1 MIRLIP
7 CLLLAASLT
16 LPATAAPA
24 GDGAAGVP
32 LPAALRGKDY
42 ALTKDWDFGS
52 NIRTLDQLRAE
63 FHTRYVYDNGQ
74 QDTLPGNGE
83 WERYR
88 DNDNHRI
95 ENGVLKLIAHVRG
108 GLQNGGIES
117 GMLRSKWT
125 GKYGYYEI
133 RMKVPHGRGLWPAF
147 WLNPEDQKWP
157 PEIDIVEIVN
167 NGRDTTR
174 NSFHNVMS
182 SPGHRATEML
192 TQLDRWGSYRPGFDY
207 ADGFHTFAVEW
218 TPQTVRHFVD
228 DKLVAERRFE
238 WVHQDGSD
246 GGPAHVL
253 VNLAVGG
260 KWPEAPTSLGD
271 FPAALEVDYIRVWQR
286 RGAAK
291 EESSWQSGASASS
304 LRPR

>member
-1 MIRLIP
+1 MLRFVSSV
-7 CLLLAASLT
+7 LLAASLA
-16 LPATAAPA
+16 LPAAAAP
-24 GDGAAGVP
+24 DRGAAPP
-32 LPAALRGKDY
+32 LPAPLRGKDY
-42 ALTKDWDFGS
+42 ALVKDWDFGR
-52 NIRTLDQLRAE
+52 NIRTLDQMRAE
-63 FHTRYVYDNGQ
+63 FHTRYVYDNGR

-95 ENGVLKLIAHVRG
+95 EGDVLKLVAHVRG
-108 GLQNGGIES
+108 GLRNGGIES

-133 RMKVPHGRGLWPAF
+133 RMKVPRGRGLWPAF

-157 PEIDIVEIVN
+157 PEIDVVEIVN

-174 NSFHNVMS
+174 NSFHNVLP
-182 SPGHRATEML
+182 SPGHRASDVYTV
-192 TQLDRWGSYRPGFDY
+192 LDRWGSYRPPFDY

-218 TPQTVRHFVD
+218 TPQTVKHFVD

-238 WVHQDGSD
+238 WVHEDGSD

-260 KWPEAPTSLGD
+260 KWPEAPTSLAD
-271 FPAALEVDYIRVWQR
+271 FPAVLEVDYIRVWQR

-291 EESSWQSGASASS
+291 ETTSWQPGASPSSWRS
-304 LRPR
+304 R